1 MLSEWRQLSTLT
13 RIFYIVGLSSFIG
26 LAVMILTSMT
36 GIGAIWELFKRRPF
50 CMRPKHG
57 DRRASTQ
64 QLGGSRQIPFK
75 QQFHLKIQ

>member
-36 GIGAIWELFKRRPF
+36 GIGAIWELFKRRHCACDPS
-50 CMRPKHG
+50 METGEPPLNV
-57 DRRASTQ
+57 RRKC
-64 QLGGSRQIPFK
+64 R
-75 QQFHLKIQ
+75 